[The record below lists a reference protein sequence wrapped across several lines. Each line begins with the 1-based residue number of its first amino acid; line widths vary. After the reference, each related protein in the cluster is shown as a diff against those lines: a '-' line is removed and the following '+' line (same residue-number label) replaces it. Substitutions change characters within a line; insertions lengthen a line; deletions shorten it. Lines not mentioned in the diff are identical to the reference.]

1 VYVALG
7 DSISIDDY
15 AGGPGCGGASLL
27 ARNRD
32 ADFPDWRGRDL
43 GSMAWRL
50 LATDGATTATVLNH
64 QLPRLEGLRVQP
76 SIVSLTIGG
85 NDVLGCYGD
94 TRKASE
100 TISIVRD
107 RVGLA
112 LADLGRLSR
121 PSARLVVGTVYDPSD
136 GTADASRVGLPPWP
150 DVVEVLANLNEAL
163 REVAVAHGA
172 AVAEIH
178 RRFLGHGLA
187 AGDPAQPDARPSNR
201 DLWYCSIIEPNAW
214 GANGV
219 RAAFWDALDQG
230 HRP

>member
-1 VYVALG
+1 
-7 DSISIDDY
+7 
-15 AGGPGCGGASLL
+15 
-27 ARNRD
+27 
-32 ADFPDWRGRDL
+32 
-43 GSMAWRL
+43 
-50 LATDGATTATVLNH
+50 
-64 QLPRLEGLRVQP
+64 
-76 SIVSLTIGG
+76 
-85 NDVLGCYGD
+85 
-94 TRKASE
+94 
-100 TISIVRD
+100 VRD